1 MVLQGWQTLLPGLL
15 YLFGFVPLW
24 FYKVGKHYD
33 IEVDKELR
41 FVPLWFYKVGKH
53 YDIEVDKELRFV
65 PLWLYKVG
73 KQNALL

>member
-41 FVPLWFYKVGKH
+41 FVPLW
-53 YDIEVDKELRFV
+53 
-65 PLWLYKVG
+65 LYKVG